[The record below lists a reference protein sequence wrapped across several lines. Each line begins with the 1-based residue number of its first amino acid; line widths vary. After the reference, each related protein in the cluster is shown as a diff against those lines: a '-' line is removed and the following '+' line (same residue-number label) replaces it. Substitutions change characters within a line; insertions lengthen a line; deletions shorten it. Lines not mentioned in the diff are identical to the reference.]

1 MEGPSHDPGRPRR
14 ISVPAASA
22 LAYDVAKSPLLA
34 ATVLIAPAEHLAGLQ
49 EQRGLKG
56 AHTFADT
63 EAHIALEVI
72 TRERPTIVALE
83 RDFASS
89 RRGVA
94 LMNRIKAD
102 PSLATTEVRI
112 VYSRRA
118 PRYRVSSMHAVID
131 GNPALVVDLSMI
143 GAQVVSSTALR
154 PNQRIRMTLEGDQG
168 PRFNAAVAW
177 ATFELPAEGPRYR
190 AGIHFQDANAA
201 VITRLLET
209 VSETSRQ

>member
-1 MEGPSHDPGRPRR
+1 VD
-14 ISVPAASA
+14 
-22 LAYDVAKSPLLA
+22 
-34 ATVLIAPAEHLAGLQ
+34 HLAGLQ

-56 AHTFADT
+56 AQAFPDTDAHT
-63 EAHIALEVI
+63 ALEVI
-72 TRERPTIVALE
+72 TRERPKLIAIE

-102 PSLATTEVRI
+102 PALATTEVRI

-118 PRYRVSSMHAVID
+118 PRYRVVSMQAVID
-131 GNPALVVDLSMI
+131 GNPALVIDLSMI
-143 GAQVVSSTALR
+143 GAQVLSSTALR
-154 PNQRIRMTLEGDQG
+154 PNQRIRMTLAGEQG
-168 PRFNAAVAW
+168 GLKFNAAVAW

-190 AGIHFQDANAA
+190 AGIQFQDANTA

-209 VSETSRQ
+209 VNQAG